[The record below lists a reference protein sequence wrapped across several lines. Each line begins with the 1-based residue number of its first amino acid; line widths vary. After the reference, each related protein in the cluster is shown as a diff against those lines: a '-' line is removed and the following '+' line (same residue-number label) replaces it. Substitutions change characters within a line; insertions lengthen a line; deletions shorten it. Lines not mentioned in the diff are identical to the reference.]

1 MCDSHPRK
9 RHRTRP
15 RAQLPRLPRVASG
28 RKTLALLSQAARRVS
43 RSVALRQSLLHVVGS
58 FQTCFVPLQPLVAI
72 AAKAWRLQHSL
83 LAVGADAVAACCRR
97 ATVLTAHHLSLLRKT
112 SGQKTNRCVPPPS
125 PAATP
130 HKTQLPI
137 SWPRASPNGAGPVPG
152 KRDDRTPKR
161 VRDRTTLDRP
171 LHK

>member
-97 ATVLTAHHLSLLRKT
+97 ATVLAAHHLSLLRRNKRAKNQAVRAPALPRHPAQKT
-112 SGQKTNRCVPPPS
+112 SYP
-125 PAATP
+125 
-130 HKTQLPI
+130 
-137 SWPRASPNGAGPVPG
+137 
-152 KRDDRTPKR
+152 
-161 VRDRTTLDRP
+161 
-171 LHK
+171 